1 MHFTDSFTNNHLV
14 SLFINAPINCVGT
27 ITTKQLLPYL
37 AGQLSLENIV
47 LLPADGLL
55 AGLPLFMPPAASTAS
70 KARFKSPRPSLLR
83 PLPRLIWEDNAKTCC
98 RRAANGH
105 KSLVKSHNV
114 HPNSTNS
121 SPLQHTTY
129 YKYGVLAIR
138 STGHRQAST
147 SN

>member
-55 AGLPLFMPPAASTAS
+55 AGLPFFMPPAASTAS

-129 YKYGVLAIR
+129 IYGVLAIR

>member
-1 MHFTDSFTNNHLV
+1 M
-14 SLFINAPINCVGT
+14 SLCSNIRVKSLPSGWSGKNEDICPSIKKS
-27 ITTKQLLPYL
+27 IPYL
-37 AGQLSLENIV
+37 GGQLSLIYYQV

-55 AGLPLFMPPAASTAS
+55 AGLPFFMPPAASTAS

-129 YKYGVLAIR
+129 YIYGVLAIR

>member
-1 MHFTDSFTNNHLV
+1 M
-14 SLFINAPINCVGT
+14 SLCSNIRVKSLPSGWSGKNEDICPSIKKS
-27 ITTKQLLPYL
+27 IPYL
-37 AGQLSLENIV
+37 AGQLSLIYQV

-55 AGLPLFMPPAASTAS
+55 AGLPFFMPPAASTAS

-129 YKYGVLAIR
+129 YIYGVLVIR